1 MSEPSTPKWQA
12 LANKLRGQ
20 IADGTYAPGSTLPRQ
35 IDLAVELG
43 WSDFTVRRAY
53 GALQA
58 EGLITS
64 VRNRG
69 TVVNQLPH
77 MSGRDRAHAVRATG
91 KIYTAGEYA
100 RIVSAELVEAPGEI
114 AEVLGIEAGAPAIK
128 RVRVTFG
135 PDNSARS
142 ASTSWYDGAHAQAA
156 PLLLRTERIEAGSWR
171 YLEQQI
177 GVSATKGRDSI
188 EARLATAE
196 EAEMLG
202 IELPAAVKRSTSVLS
217 TAEGVV
223 VEYGVSIAGEGRTS
237 IYDYDLLASE

>member
-1 MSEPSTPKWQA
+1 MSESSIPKWQA
-12 LANKLRGQ
+12 LADDLRGK
-20 IADGTYAPGSTLPRQ
+20 IADGTYPPGSTLPRQ

-69 TVVNQLPH
+69 TVVNQMPH
-77 MSGRDRAHAVRATG
+77 MSGRDRARAVRATG
-91 KIYTAGEYA
+91 KIYTPGEYA
-100 RIVSAELVEAPGEI
+100 EIISAELVTAPAEV
-114 AEVLGIEAGAPAIK
+114 AEVLGIEPGSLAIK

-135 PDNSARS
+135 PDNARRS
-142 ASTSWYDGAHAQAA
+142 ASTSWYDGTHAEAA
-156 PLLLRTERIEAGSWR
+156 PLLLEAARIEAGSWR

-196 EAEMLG
+196 DAEMLG
-202 IELPAAVKRSTSVLS
+202 IELPAAVKRSTSVLRTS
-217 TAEGVV
+217 EGVV

-237 IYDYDLLASE
+237 IYDYELPAAE